1 MPQFILALDQGTTS
15 SRSILFDAAGTPV
28 ATAQREFTQHFPR
41 SGWVEHDAEE
51 IWATQAATIT
61 EVLVRARATPADV
74 AAIARACRE
83 AIRDGWMCNREAG
96 GIRYGRVVKPG
107 PSTHGY
113 SVDVVEMDD
122 VVGPHHRH
130 PNGEI
135 DLVMPIDAAARFDG
149 HGAGWV
155 VYGPGSAHS
164 PTVTGGRALVLYL
177 LPQGAIEFTPPA

>member
-1 MPQFILALDQGTTS
+1 MSVEDFTALVARITGRVAGRPLDAGLARDLNDTMPGDG
-15 SRSILFDAAGTPV
+15 V
-28 ATAQREFTQHFPR
+28 
-41 SGWVEHDAEE
+41 
-51 IWATQAATIT
+51 
-61 EVLVRARATPADV
+61 DV
-74 AAIARACRE
+74 AAIVRACRE
-83 AIRDGWMCNREAG
+83 AIRDGWMLSREAG

-107 PSTHGY
+107 PATHGY